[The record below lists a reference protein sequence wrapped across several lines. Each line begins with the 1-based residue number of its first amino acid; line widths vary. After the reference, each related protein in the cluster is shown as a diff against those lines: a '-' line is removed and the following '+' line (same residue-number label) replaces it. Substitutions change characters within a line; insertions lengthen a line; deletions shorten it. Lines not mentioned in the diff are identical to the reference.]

1 MPFRRPIAL
10 FTLTVL
16 LAGCVNTASTVTTN
30 YYSVSGTTSEEL
42 DRELRSKGPMEG
54 HALAVAAISFAPVS
68 VQQQIT
74 DRGCVFTEAKFKV
87 NAEITL
93 PRWRERG
100 QSSDRQLR
108 RSWDALAAYARAHEQ
123 VHVEIAED
131 YARRLGRQIEAL
143 DPEPSCEALDRAAA
157 AVVRK
162 LGRAHDAEQRAFD
175 AAEQLRLAQLL
186 RHGRAAE
193 R

>member
-1 MPFRRPIAL
+1 
-10 FTLTVL
+10 
-16 LAGCVNTASTVTTN
+16 
-30 YYSVSGTTSEEL
+30 
-42 DRELRSKGPMEG
+42 MEG

-68 VQQQIT
+68 VQQEIT
-74 DRGCVFTEAKFKV
+74 DRGCVFAEAKFKV

-100 QSSDRQLR
+100 QSRDAQLR

-131 YARRLGRQIEAL
+131 YARRLGQQIEAL
-143 DPEPSCEALDRAAA
+143 PAASTCEALDRAAA
-157 AVVRK
+157 GVVRRV
-162 LGRAHDAEQRAFD
+162 GRAHDTEQRAFD
-175 AAEQLRLAQLL
+175 AAEQVRLARLL
-186 RHGRAAE
+186 RRTQAAQ